1 MCMNSCLI
9 LPSPLSS
16 FLLPSGKNPL
26 KSKDLSFTQHD
37 SGASAAS
44 TLWTLVPG
52 SQQATRGVLIVTV
65 SFDTDQ
71 QA

>member
-1 MCMNSCLI
+1 MHELLSY
-9 LPSPLSS
+9 PPLSS
-16 FLLPSGKNPL
+16 LIISVPSGKNPL
-26 KSKDLSFTQHD
+26 KSKDLSFTQPD

-44 TLWTLVPG
+44 TLWTLVPD
-52 SQQATRGVLIVTV
+52 SQQATKGVLIVTV

>member
-1 MCMNSCLI
+1 MHMNSCLI

-16 FLLPSGKNPL
+16 FLLPSGKNHP

-37 SGASAAS
+37 SGTSATS
-44 TLWTLVPG
+44 TLWTLGSG
-52 SQQATRGVLIVTV
+52 SQQATKGVLIVTV
-65 SFDTDQ
+65 PFDTDQ